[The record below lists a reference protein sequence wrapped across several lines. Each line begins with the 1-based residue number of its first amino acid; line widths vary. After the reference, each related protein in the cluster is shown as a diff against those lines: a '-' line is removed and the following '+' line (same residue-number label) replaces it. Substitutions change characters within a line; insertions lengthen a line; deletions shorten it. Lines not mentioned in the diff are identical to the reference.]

1 MKRVNALLM
10 MLSDLGWSNVRVG
23 EPEGIMNDVVRA
35 IEQSFR
41 ELLCDKRYKSITVKD
56 ICERAHVSRKTFYTN
71 FRDKE
76 DIISYIFKRDIIQP
90 LHHINAVFTCEEA
103 KSMTSTIQTKIYRTI
118 FEDREYYRNLVVS
131 MKGRDDTFIRVA
143 TNAIYEFDCE
153 VLNRIGFKGD
163 EQHADY
169 ISYFYAS
176 SQAML
181 MQKWI
186 FDNFSLSPD
195 ELSRLYFSMTLEFW
209 RTVADYM

>member
-1 MKRVNALLM
+1 M
-10 MLSDLGWSNVRVG
+10 S
-23 EPEGIMNDVVRA
+23 DVVRA

-56 ICERAHVSRKTFYTN
+56 ICERAHVSRKTFYAN

-76 DIISYIFKRDIIQP
+76 DIVSYIFKRDVVQP
-90 LHHINAVFTCEEA
+90 SRHINAVFTHEEA
-103 KSMTSTIQTKIYRTI
+103 KGMTSTIQTKIYRSI
-118 FEDREYYRNLVVS
+118 YEDREYYRNLVVS

-143 TNAIYEFDCE
+143 TNAIYEFDYE
-153 VLNRIGFKGD
+153 VLDRIGFKGD

-186 FDNFSLSPD
+186 FDNFSLSVD
-195 ELSRLYFSMTLEFW
+195 ELSRLYSSMTLEFW
-209 RTVADYM
+209 KTVADYT